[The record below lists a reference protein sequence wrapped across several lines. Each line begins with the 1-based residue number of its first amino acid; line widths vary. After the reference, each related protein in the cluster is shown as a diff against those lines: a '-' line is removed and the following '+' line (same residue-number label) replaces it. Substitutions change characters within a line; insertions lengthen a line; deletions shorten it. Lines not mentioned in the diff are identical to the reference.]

1 MDRDSIISTKGC
13 LILVAIVLAIP
24 LFILGGVG
32 VKTWLPLREA
42 KETLTELDRSLGDGA
57 AYIPTPSG
65 AIPAERMELFVELRA
80 VMVAACADYG
90 EVQEGFD
97 SVAELETKDQGDPA
111 EVRDVAVDLGGAAL
125 AITPFLAR
133 FFVLR
138 NEALLEAS
146 MGLEE
151 YCYIFAIAYRD
162 HLLSAS
168 TRGEIFSDGEALS
181 PDASLRLQ
189 ACLAQQREQA
199 PPSLTADLDVE
210 MRAMA
215 ADPTRL
221 IWQEGSPDGVEAS
234 VRPFR
239 NRLDTLFC
247 AATAGLEMERDPGR
261 ALWVAIE

>member
-1 MDRDSIISTKGC
+1 MAKDSIVTTKGC
-13 LILVAIVLAIP
+13 LILVAVVLAIP

-42 KETLTELDRSLGDGA
+42 KETLTELDQSLGDDA

-65 AIPAERMELFVELRA
+65 AIPAERMELFLELRA

-90 EVQEGFD
+90 EVQVGFD
-97 SVAELETKDQGDPA
+97 SVAELETKEEGDLG

-133 FFVLR
+133 FFELR
-138 NEALLEAS
+138 NEALLKAS

-151 YCYIFAIAYRD
+151 YCYIYAIAYHD

-221 IWQEGSPDGVEAS
+221 IWQEGLPDAVGAS
-234 VRPFR
+234 VRPYHE
-239 NRLDTLFC
+239 RLTALFC

-261 ALWVAIE
+261 AVWIAIE